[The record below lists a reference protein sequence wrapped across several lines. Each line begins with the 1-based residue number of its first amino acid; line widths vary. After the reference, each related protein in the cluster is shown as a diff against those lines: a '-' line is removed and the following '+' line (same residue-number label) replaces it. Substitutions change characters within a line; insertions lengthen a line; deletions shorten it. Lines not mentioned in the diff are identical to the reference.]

1 MLSERLELKLY
12 DERIINVLIIKFH
25 SEALIDT
32 QVYIYKI
39 KKKFKGLKTFKYNSH
54 FDRPILELCL
64 ALY

>member
-39 KKKFKGLKTFKYNSH
+39 KKNVQGTKDFQ
-54 FDRPILELCL
+54 I
-64 ALY
+64 